1 MRTLAQACNKTT
13 NTVSVLDLTPSYSLS
28 PLNVLGVVGTL
39 GKGLV
44 ADSQQH
50 MFPFRSQDRALG
62 QAFVRNVTLA
72 GWGDCGGAYLR
83 GPAATCSYVG
93 PTALQGD
100 AVCDGSDIGVGEI
113 RAERPWR

>member
-1 MRTLAQACNKTT
+1 M
-13 NTVSVLDLTPSYSLS
+13 SVLHLTPSYSLS
-28 PLNVLGVVGTL
+28 PVNVLRVLGSL

-72 GWGDCGGAYLR
+72 GWGDCGGAYLQ
-83 GPAATCSYVG
+83 GPAATC
-93 PTALQGD
+93 T
-100 AVCDGSDIGVGEI
+100 
-113 RAERPWR
+113 